1 MSNQQKVYQVCA
13 LIWTCNPKI
22 ELLRKVVNA
31 AMQNVDYVLIVDNGS
46 QNHNEIDMLKTS
58 KVDIVHLPRN
68 LGVEALNIGF
78 KLLKSKCEWI
88 LILDDDS
95 VIQPGA
101 VQEILNKYNNLP
113 EKVRSRIAVI
123 SISNLESIPLTLKRR
138 LKNLPREALIAHFDA
153 VIFSGAMIKSEV
165 IEKYN
170 LYIDKELFLNHADT
184 DFFARLRKFGYLTVL
199 YTKPLLRHRLGIP
212 LSKPINLGFYVIK
225 STTKPYRLYYI
236 VRNATY
242 LLLRKRITFLQW
254 ALSILRF
261 TIPLALQNPRITLK
275 NISIGLIHG
284 VIGRLGVLN
293 DKDSRHS
300 T

>member
-1 MSNQQKVYQVCA
+1 VCA
-13 LIWTCNPKI
+13 LIWTYNPEI

-46 QNHNEIDMLKTS
+46 QNRNEIDMLRTS
-58 KVDIVHLPRN
+58 KADIVHLPRN

-123 SISNLESIPLTLKRR
+123 SISDLESISLTLKRR

-170 LYIDKELFLNHADT
+170 LYIDKELFLYHADT
-184 DFFARLRKFGYLTVL
+184 DFFTRLRKFGCLTVL
-199 YTKPLLRHRLGIP
+199 YTKPLLQHRLGIP
-212 LSKPINLGFYVIK
+212 LSKPINLGFYVTK

-254 ALSILRF
+254 TLSILRF
-261 TIPLALQNPRITLK
+261 IIPLALQNPRITLK

>member
-1 MSNQQKVYQVCA
+1 LSAQQKMYQVCA
-13 LIWTCNPKI
+13 LIWTYNPKI

-46 QNHNEIDMLKTS
+46 QNHNEIDMLRAF
-58 KVDIVHLPRN
+58 KVDVVHLPRN

-78 KLLKSKCEWI
+78 ELLKSKCEWI

-95 VIQPGA
+95 IIEPGA
-101 VQEILNKYNNLP
+101 IQETLNKYNSLS

-123 SISNLESIPLTLKRR
+123 SISDLESIPLTLKHKLR
-138 LKNLPREALIAHFDA
+138 NLPREALIAHFDA

-165 IEKYN
+165 IERYN
-170 LYIDKELFLNHADT
+170 LYIDKELFLDHADT
-184 DFFARLRKFGYLTVL
+184 DFFTRLRKFGYLTVL
-199 YTKPLLRHRLGIP
+199 YAKPLLRHRLGIP

-254 ALSILRF
+254 TLSILRF
-261 TIPLALQNPRITLK
+261 AIPLALQNPRIALK
-275 NISIGLIHG
+275 NILIGLIHG
-284 VIGRLGVLN
+284 VMGRLGVLN
-293 DKDSRHS
+293 DKDSRYS

>member
-1 MSNQQKVYQVCA
+1 VCA
-13 LIWTCNPKI
+13 LIWTCNPEI

-31 AMQNVDYVLIVDNGS
+31 AMQNADYVLIVDNGS
-46 QNHNEIDMLKTS
+46 QNRNEIDALRTS
-58 KVDIVHLPRN
+58 KVDVVHLPRN

-95 VIQPGA
+95 VIQPSA
-101 VQEILNKYNNLP
+101 IQETLNKYNSLS
-113 EKVRSRIAVI
+113 EKVKSRIAVI
-123 SISNLESIPLTLKRR
+123 SISDLESIPLTLKRK

-165 IEKYN
+165 IERYN
-170 LYIDKELFLNHADT
+170 LYIDKELFLYHADT
-184 DFFARLRKFGYLTVL
+184 DFFTRLRKFGYLTVL

-254 ALSILRF
+254 TLSILRLA
-261 TIPLALQNPRITLK
+261 IPLALQNPRITLK
-275 NISIGLIHG
+275 GILIGLIHG

-293 DKDSRHS
+293 DKDSRYS

>member
-1 MSNQQKVYQVCA
+1 MYQVCA
-13 LIWTCNPKI
+13 LIWTYNPKI

-46 QNHNEIDMLKTS
+46 QNHNEIDMLRTF
-58 KVDIVHLPRN
+58 KVDVVHLPRN

-78 KLLKSKCEWI
+78 ELLKSKCEWI

-95 VIQPGA
+95 IIEPGA
-101 VQEILNKYNNLP
+101 IQETLNKYNSLS

-123 SISNLESIPLTLKRR
+123 SISDLESIPLTLKHKLRS
-138 LKNLPREALIAHFDA
+138 LPREALIAHFDA

-170 LYIDKELFLNHADT
+170 LYIDKELFLYHADT
-184 DFFARLRKFGYLTVL
+184 VFFTRLRKFEYLTVL
-199 YTKPLLRHRLGIP
+199 YAKPLLRHRLGIP

-254 ALSILRF
+254 TLSILRF
-261 TIPLALQNPRITLK
+261 AIPLALQNPGITLK
-275 NISIGLIHG
+275 NILIGLIHG

-293 DKDSRHS
+293 DKDSRYS

>member
-1 MSNQQKVYQVCA
+1 LSAQQKVYQVCA
-13 LIWTCNPKI
+13 LIWTYNPKI

-46 QNHNEIDMLKTS
+46 QNHDEIDMLKTS

-78 KLLKSKCEWI
+78 KLLKSKCEWT

-101 VQEILNKYNNLP
+101 VQETLNKYNNLP
-113 EKVRSRIAVI
+113 EKVRSRVAVI
-123 SISNLESIPLTLKRR
+123 SISDLESIPLTLKHK

-170 LYIDKELFLNHADT
+170 LYIDKELFLYHADT
-184 DFFARLRKFGYLTVL
+184 DFFTRLRKFGCLTVL

-225 STTKPYRLYYI
+225 STTKPQRLYYI

-261 TIPLALQNPRITLK
+261 TIPLVLQNPRITLK
-275 NISIGLIHG
+275 NILIGLIRG

-293 DKDSRHS
+293 DKDSRYS

>member
-1 MSNQQKVYQVCA
+1 MSTQQKKYHVCA
-13 LIWTCNPKI
+13 LIWTYNPEI

-46 QNHNEIDMLKTS
+46 QNRNEIDMLRTS
-58 KVDIVHLPRN
+58 KADIVHLPRN

-113 EKVRSRIAVI
+113 EKVRGRVAVI
-123 SISNLESIPLTLKRR
+123 SISDLESISLTLKHK

-170 LYIDKELFLNHADT
+170 LYIDKELFLDHADT
-184 DFFARLRKFGYLTVL
+184 DFFTRLRKFGCLTVL
-199 YTKPLLRHRLGIP
+199 YTKPLLQHRLGTP

-225 STTKPYRLYYI
+225 STTKPHRLYYI
-236 VRNATY
+236 ARNATY
-242 LLLRKRITFLQW
+242 LLLRGRITIVQW
-254 ALSILRF
+254 LLSIIRF
-261 TIPLALQNPRITLK
+261 SIPLLLQEPKTSIRTTLLG
-275 NISIGLIHG
+275 IVHG
-284 VIGRLGVLN
+284 IVGKRGSMIII
-293 DKDSRHS
+293 
-300 T
+300 